1 MTRRLAEA
9 KARAVAEK
17 LGTEPPEAIVIGADT
32 TVELQGRLLG
42 KPGSAKAA
50 REMLLKLSGKTH
62 RVVTSV
68 ALFRLPDHARK
79 TATESTRVRFARL
92 SRDEIAAYVD
102 TGEPLDKA
110 GAYAVQGIGGR
121 FIERIDG
128 CYFNVVGLPLARLYR
143 MLVSLG
149 WQSARKAHKKRQSR
163 RLSAATAAGKRAVA
177 EDSSYFFS
185 TEAAAVLAGGAGFCV
200 AGVAGVSPRIPSL
213 KLRMPSPIPR
223 MTSGMRLPPNKITMI
238 AKTISQ

>member
-1 MTRRLAEA
+1 MKLILASASPRRAEILRDAGFSFDVAQANIDETRLRGETACAMTRRLAEA
-9 KARAVAEK
+9 KARAVAAK
-17 LGTEPPEAIVIGADT
+17 LGAEPLEAIVIGADT
-32 TVELQGRLLG
+32 TVDLQGRLLG
-42 KPGSAKAA
+42 KPESAKAA
-50 REMLLKLSGKTH
+50 CEMLQKLSGKTH

-68 ALFRLPDHARK
+68 ALFRLTDHARK

-143 MLVSLG
+143 MLVRLG
-149 WQSARKAHKKRQSR
+149 WQSPRRTHKGSE
-163 RLSAATAAGKRAVA
+163 AAG
-177 EDSSYFFS
+177 
-185 TEAAAVLAGGAGFCV
+185 
-200 AGVAGVSPRIPSL
+200 
-213 KLRMPSPIPR
+213 
-223 MTSGMRLPPNKITMI
+223 
-238 AKTISQ
+238 

>member
-1 MTRRLAEA
+1 MKLILASASPRRAEILREAGFSFEVAQANVDETRLRGETARAMSRRLAEA

-17 LGTEPPEAIVIGADT
+17 LGTEPPEAIVVGADT
-32 TVELQGRLLG
+32 IVEVQGRLLG
-42 KPGSAKAA
+42 KPESAKTA
-50 REMLLKLSGKTH
+50 REMLLKLSGRTH

-68 ALFRLPDHARK
+68 VAVRLPDR
-79 TATESTRVRFARL
+79 ATKAATVSTRVRFARL
-92 SRDEIAAYVD
+92 SRDEIAAYVA

-149 WQSARKAHKKRQSR
+149 WQSARITHKR
-163 RLSAATAAGKRAVA
+163 GK
-177 EDSSYFFS
+177 
-185 TEAAAVLAGGAGFCV
+185 GAG
-200 AGVAGVSPRIPSL
+200 
-213 KLRMPSPIPR
+213 
-223 MTSGMRLPPNKITMI
+223 
-238 AKTISQ
+238 

>member
-9 KARAVAEK
+9 KACAVAKK
-17 LGTEPPEAIVIGADT
+17 LRSEPLEAIVIGADT
-32 TVELQGRLLG
+32 TVDLQGRLLG
-42 KPGSAKAA
+42 KPESAKAA

-68 ALFRLPDHARK
+68 AVLRLSDRARK
-79 TATESTRVRFARL
+79 TATESTRVRFARM
-92 SRDEIAAYVD
+92 SRSEIAAYVS

-149 WQSARKAHKKRQSR
+149 WQSPRRAH
-163 RLSAATAAGKRAVA
+163 
-177 EDSSYFFS
+177 
-185 TEAAAVLAGGAGFCV
+185 
-200 AGVAGVSPRIPSL
+200 
-213 KLRMPSPIPR
+213 
-223 MTSGMRLPPNKITMI
+223 
-238 AKTISQ
+238 

>member
-1 MTRRLAEA
+1 MKLILASASPRRAEILRDAGFSFEVAQANIDETRLRGETAHAMTRRLAEA

-17 LGTEPPEAIVIGADT
+17 LGAEPLEAIVIGADT

-68 ALFRLPDHARK
+68 ALFRLTDHASE
-79 TATESTRVRFARL
+79 TGTESTRVRFARL
-92 SRDEIAAYVD
+92 SRDEIAAYVN

-149 WQSARKAHKKRQSR
+149 WKSARKAQRAK
-163 RLSAATAAGKRAVA
+163 AAR
-177 EDSSYFFS
+177 
-185 TEAAAVLAGGAGFCV
+185 
-200 AGVAGVSPRIPSL
+200 
-213 KLRMPSPIPR
+213 
-223 MTSGMRLPPNKITMI
+223 
-238 AKTISQ
+238 